1 MTARTHD
8 LAAFASLVTV
18 AAWFPPPSLNLAT
31 LFSALISCVIGSLIP
46 DMDQSE
52 NRLWDLLPGGD
63 LLGKFFRK
71 LFLGHRSISH
81 SLLGIFLY
89 YQFFSWLL
97 PKFLNT
103 LFINPLI
110 VLSALMIG
118 LISHLLADSL
128 TEEGIPLFFPFGFKV
143 GFPPIHS
150 WRIKTGGWFEK
161 LVIFPG
167 IIIYLV
173 FFLRSHSNQVIMI
186 LKQLTV

>member
-8 LAAFASLVTV
+8 LAAFASLITLAVHY
-18 AAWFPPPSLNLAT
+18 PPPALNLAT
-31 LFSALISCVIGSLIP
+31 LFSALIACVVGSLIP
-46 DMDQSE
+46 DMDQDS

-63 LLGKFFRK
+63 FLGKIFK
-71 LFLGHRSISH
+71 KIFLGHRSISH

-97 PKFLNT
+97 PKFLNS
-103 LFINPLI
+103 LFINPQI
-110 VLSALMIG
+110 ILSSLMIG
-118 LISHLLADSL
+118 LISHLLTDSL
-128 TEEGIPLFFPFGFKV
+128 TEEGIPLFFPFSFKT

-161 LVIFPG
+161 LIIFPG
-167 IIIYLV
+167 IVVYLIFFIRLYSGQIIT
-173 FFLRSHSNQVIMI
+173 I